1 MMMILMVMVMVI
13 MMVVVMRNV
22 MTDDLRLS
30 STKLNP
36 PATVHQKIQMTTGLP
51 LSDNFSKEIRSKFQI
66 LYLCLFITENQ

>member
-1 MMMILMVMVMVI
+1 MMMMVMVMGMVMVMVMVI

-36 PATVHQKIQMTTGLP
+36 PATAHQKIQTTTGLP
-51 LSDNFSKEIRSKFQI
+51 LSDKSSIS
-66 LYLCLFITENQ
+66 